1 MIGLG
6 YANVAGFLSYG
17 FEPRRSFSCPR
28 EGGGG
33 SPVVKKKPKISSVLG
48 DLPVLKRH
56 GLSDGTVTDLCLD
69 SRRVTPGAIF
79 FALPGIRTD
88 GCFYI
93 EEAIDRGAVAIVAE
107 TPQRPNPKVAFF
119 QVEDARLA
127 MAQVARKFFQRPDE
141 DVAVHSI
148 TGTNG
153 KTTVSYLARFLLQE
167 TGIRTGMVGTIEYDL
182 GERTVP
188 SFRTTPEAIE
198 LYGMMAQMK
207 ASGCTDVV
215 VESSSHGI
223 DQKRMFGLHSR
234 TATFLNLTQDHLDY
248 HGSLEEY
255 FQVKC
260 RLFNGDNGQVPETV
274 ILNLDDPKGK
284 VLQDIVE
291 GKSRLITFGEDPE
304 AMIRAEEVEMS
315 PEGSTMK
322 IIWPEGSAKVRSP
335 LVGRYNVSNVLAAIS
350 IAYARG
356 REMLHVLPQV
366 ARFPGVPGRM
376 EKIVAGQDFPVL
388 VDYAHTDD
396 ALRNALQ
403 MLRGV
408 TKGNLYVVFGCGGDR
423 DRSKRPAMTRAALD
437 YADHVWATADNP
449 RKEDLGQIFSDMAQ
463 AVSGEDPISFVE
475 DRRRAIS
482 LALDKAGEGDC
493 VLIAGKGHE
502 SFQEYGDTVLPFDD
516 RLVAAELLQIK
527 RVRHDSGE
535 TT

>member
-28 EGGGG
+28 EGGGTL
-33 SPVVKKKPKISSVLG
+33 PVVKKKPKISTILG
-48 DLPVLKRH
+48 DLPVIKRH
-56 GLSDGTVTDLCLD
+56 GLADGTVTDLCLD

-93 EEAIDRGAVAIVAE
+93 EEAIDRGAIAIVAE
-107 TPQRPNPKVAFF
+107 TSQRTNPKVAFF

-127 MAQVARKFFQRPDE
+127 MAQVARKFFKAPDE
-141 DVAVHSI
+141 SLAVHAI

-153 KTTVSYLARFLLQE
+153 KTTVSYLTRFLLRE
-167 TGIRTGMVGTIEYDL
+167 TGVKTGMVGTIEYDL

-207 ASGCTDVV
+207 AGGCTDVV
-215 VESSSHGI
+215 VETSSHGL
-223 DQKRMFGLHSR
+223 DQKRMFGLHST

-248 HGSLEEY
+248 HGTLEEY

-260 RLFNGDNGQVPETV
+260 RLFNGDNGSLPQS
-274 ILNLDDPKGK
+274 ILINLDDPRGK
-284 VLQDIVE
+284 VLEAMVK
-291 GKSRLITFGEDPE
+291 GRARLITFGESPE
-304 AMIRAEEVEMS
+304 AMIRAEDIKMS
-315 PEGSTMK
+315 PEGSTMR
-322 IIWPEGSAKVRSP
+322 IVWPEGSAKVRSP
-335 LVGRYNVSNVLAAIS
+335 LVGRYNVSNVLAAVS
-350 IAYARG
+350 IAYAQG
-356 REMLHVLPQV
+356 RDMLHVLPQV
-366 ARFPGVPGRM
+366 ARFSGVPGRM
-376 EKIVAGQDFPVL
+376 EKINAGQKFPVL

-396 ALRNALQ
+396 ALRNALK

-408 TKGNLYVVFGCGGDR
+408 TKGQLYLVFGCGGNR

-437 YADHVWATADNP
+437 YADQVWATADNP
-449 RKEDLGQIFSDMAQ
+449 RKEDLHQIFADMSQ
-463 AVSGEDPISFVE
+463 AVSEGDPISFVE

-527 RVRHDSGE
+527 QMRYESGE